1 MKLLIP
7 IALLTQLATAQL
19 ATAQL
24 ATAQLAT
31 AQVER
36 GASPGSLFAPGGRLS
51 DSIRDLR
58 ATEVGDIVTIL
69 VTDSTSALATGATTT
84 SRKTSAVHN
93 ITSVAGIA
101 TPQLSGL
108 LNMNGDQELAG
119 TGQTSNAMTITTSI
133 SARVIQVTPNG
144 SMLVEGVKNIG
155 VNSEKQS
162 ITVRGLIRP
171 VDLTTANTIASS
183 QVANLSLQ
191 IDGKGV
197 VGDAIRR
204 PHFLYRLLLGLLP
217 F

>member
-7 IALLTQLATAQL
+7 IALLAQ
-19 ATAQL
+19 AAI
-24 ATAQLAT
+24 
-31 AQVER
+31 AQVISAPVAGR
-36 GASPGSLFAPGGRLS
+36 SPSPGSLYVSGGSLA
-51 DSIRDLR
+51 DSARDLR
-58 ATEVGDIVTIL
+58 ARDVGDLVTIL

-108 LNMNGDQELAG
+108 LNMSGDQELAG
-119 TGQTSNAMTITTSI
+119 TGQTTNAMTITAI
-133 SARVIQVTPNG
+133 IAARVIQVTPNG
-144 SMLVEGVKNIG
+144 SLLVEGVKNVG
-155 VNSEKQS
+155 VNSEKQT

-171 VDLTTANTIASS
+171 VDLTTANTISS
-183 QVANLSLQ
+183 GQVANLSLQ
-191 IDGKGV
+191 VDGKGV